1 MELPKIVK
9 IRQKFNTSRIEDIPA
24 EVRKQLEA
32 INIEDMAKPGMRIA
46 VTAGSRGI
54 ANIALIIK
62 TVCDILKEHGAEPFI
77 VPAMGSHGGATAE
90 GQVKV
95 LAKLGITESTM
106 EVPIISSMEVVEV
119 GRTENGAPVYMD
131 KNAFNA
137 DGIAVVNRVK
147 PHTDFSGE
155 IQSGLMKMMAVGLGK
170 HAGCSTMHAYGLAK
184 TIPAAARVDLQKA
197 PILFGLGIVEN
208 SKDETYKIKAV
219 LPAELEEQDKMMLRE
234 SMSMVPQ
241 LPVDD
246 IDLLV
251 VGKMGKMIS
260 GTGMDTKVIGR
271 IRVEGEK
278 ESERPRIRRLV
289 VLDLDDNSYGNALGV
304 GLADITTRR
313 LFDKIDFKAT
323 YANVIPTT
331 YLERGKIPIIM
342 DNDEEAVKTALSTI
356 GRLDSAE
363 ARVIIIKNT
372 LHLEE
377 MFVSTKVLD
386 EIKER
391 PDIEVIGEIRPMS
404 FDSLGCLNLDWEGQK

>member
-147 PHTDFSGE
+147 PHTDFLGE

>member
-1 MELPKIVK
+1 MKLPEMVK

-24 EVRKQLEA
+24 EVRKQLKA
-32 INIEDMAKPGMRIA
+32 INIENMVKPGMRIA

-62 TVCDILKEHGAEPFI
+62 TVCDALKEHGAKPFI

-119 GRTENGAPVYMD
+119 GRTENGAPVFMD

-155 IQSGLMKMMAVGLGK
+155 IQSGMMKMMAVGLGK

-197 PILFGLGIVEN
+197 PIMFGLGIVEN

-219 LPAELEEQDKMMLRE
+219 LPAELEEQDKIMLRE
-234 SMSMVPQ
+234 SMSLVPQ

-278 ESERPRIRRLV
+278 EAERPRIRRLV

-377 MFVSTKVLD
+377 MFVSTKVLH
-386 EIKER
+386 EIRER
-391 PDIEVIGEIRPMS
+391 ADIEVIGEVRPIS
-404 FDSLGCLNLDWEGQK
+404 FDSLGCLNMDWEG